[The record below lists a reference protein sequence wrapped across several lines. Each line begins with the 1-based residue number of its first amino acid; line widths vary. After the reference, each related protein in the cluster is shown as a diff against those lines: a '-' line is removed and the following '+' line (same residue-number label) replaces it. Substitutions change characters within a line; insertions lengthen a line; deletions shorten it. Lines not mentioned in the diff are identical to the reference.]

1 MANHI
6 EFKPFEP
13 SDRDA
18 CLQIFDENC
27 PLYFATNEREDY
39 SGFLN
44 SFPEGY
50 EVCMVNSHIVG
61 AYGLAVDDQKNCHLN
76 WILISPDTQGSGI
89 GNEFMTRAIARA
101 KCLGSEEIQI
111 AASHLSA
118 PFFAKYGA
126 LEVNY
131 ISDGWGLGMHRV
143 DMRLKLP

>member
-1 MANHI
+1 
-6 EFKPFEP
+6 
-13 SDRDA
+13 
-18 CLQIFDENC
+18 
-27 PLYFATNEREDY
+27 
-39 SGFLN
+39 
-44 SFPEGY
+44 
-50 EVCMVNSHIVG
+50 MVWLWMTS
-61 AYGLAVDDQKNCHLN
+61 KNCHLN

-89 GNEFMTRAIARA
+89 GNEFMIRAIARA
-101 KCLGSEEIQI
+101 KFLGSEEIQI